1 MECTSCTRT
10 FVIGASG
17 AIGREL
23 TLALARA
30 NGGASVVCAIHR
42 TPLPLDLQRLGVRTA
57 KVDVRDAASLEAAIN
72 AHEPTHVWN
81 LAAPLSVETDND
93 PALAREVT
101 VGGMRR
107 IIDAMAAGSPRCRTL
122 LFSDS
127 IGSFGAKAPREG
139 ASARWLVENPTQDP
153 GSDYGR
159 QKRACRELLSG
170 HARSLGIDARWIVIP
185 GVLHGNV
192 AWGDG
197 TTEYALDA
205 IRWAVEKSSSPRL
218 GARGLGMSPPAYV
231 CPIDLDT
238 RLPMILVR
246 DLIRAMLALQAAP
259 RSALLEPTAG
269 YAAAGL
275 SFTPR
280 ELFARIRARI
290 PGFRFAAH
298 GVAEAVGAAA
308 RFATLWPDT
317 LSPAAAHRDLGF
329 RADATLS
336 VVVDE
341 VIAAHRVHFGARAVC
356 KL

>member
-1 MECTSCTRT
+1 MTTLI
-10 FVIGASG
+10 IGASG

-23 TLALARA
+23 TLALARV
-30 NGGASVVCAIHR
+30 NGGGSVVCAIHR
-42 TPLPLDLQRLGVRTA
+42 TPLPPHLQRLGVRTA
-57 KVDVRDAASLEAAIN
+57 KVDVLDATSLEAAIRE
-72 AHEPTHVWN
+72 HEPNVVWN

-127 IGSFGAKAPREG
+127 IGSFGADAPREA
-139 ASARWLVENPTQDP
+139 ASARWLVENPEQDP

-159 QKRACRELLSG
+159 QKRACRELMAG
-170 HARSLGIDARWIVIP
+170 HAFSLGIDARWIVIP
-185 GVLHGNV
+185 GVLHGNH
-192 AWGDG
+192 AWGRG

-205 IRWAVEKSSSPRL
+205 IRWAVEKSASPPP
-218 GARGLGMSPPAYV
+218 GARGLGASPPAYI

-238 RLPMILVR
+238 RLPMILVT

-259 RSALLEPTAG
+259 RSVLREPTAG
-269 YAAAGL
+269 YAAAGF
-275 SFTPR
+275 SFSPR

-298 GVAEAVGAAA
+298 SAAENGSAAA

-317 LSPAAAHRDLGF
+317 LSPAAAQRDLGF
-329 RADATLS
+329 RATATLS
-336 VVVDE
+336 AVVDE
-341 VIAAHRVHFGARAVC
+341 IVVAHRAHFGAHALSR
-356 KL
+356 L